1 MAHRAERLSI
11 PVIRVWNSQTQKSC
25 HFYCFAQF
33 GFIPG
38 SEETLSQTV
47 QMTSHGVHTSYETGN
62 ALRPCTRLF
71 AVNTSI
77 CFFVRK
83 SMHRVQMGQ
92 RENCDRTICLQ
103 RKLILKHQGI
113 NKNAYHGVIKRF
125 SVYSFPSQRN
135 A

>member
-1 MAHRAERLSI
+1 MARRAERLSI

-47 QMTSHGVHTSYETGN
+47 WMISYNVHTSYETGN
-62 ALRPCTRLF
+62 VLRPCARLF
-71 AVNTSI
+71 AVGTSI
-77 CFFVRK
+77 SFFVCK
-83 SMHRVQMGQ
+83 SMHCVQMRQ
-92 RENCDRTICLQ
+92 RENCNRTICLQ
-103 RKLILKHQGI
+103 RKLLLKHRGI

-125 SVYSFPSQRN
+125 SVYSFPSQKN